1 MIYFKAC
8 PKCQGDLHLAE
19 DIHGCYVS
27 CLQCGFLR
35 DLDSAHQLF
44 TQRAGD
50 TPPPPVALPVEPERQ
65 PA

>member
-50 TPPPPVALPVEPERQ
+50 APPAPVALPVEPERQ